1 MNSPLP
7 GDYIDIHT
15 HGSGIIA
22 GIFAIENLMAH
33 EERRPVDVSDQP
45 CTYGIHPWHLE
56 RESILRLIDNVQSVS
71 SSSNLLAIG
80 EAGFDKLRGADME
93 IQSEAF
99 IAQVKISES
108 IGKPLFIHCVRAW
121 DELLPVHKRMRPKM
135 PWLIHGFRGSVELAG
150 QLLSKG
156 MFLSFWFDFVLRPES
171 SNLLRSLPSERIFLE
186 TDGADVGISIIYEK
200 VADDLNMEV
209 DELKSL
215 ILKNYYTLFSIDQP
229 YLQ

>member
-1 MNSPLP
+1 
-7 GDYIDIHT
+7 
-15 HGSGIIA
+15 
-22 GIFAIENLMAH
+22 
-33 EERRPVDVSDQP
+33 
-45 CTYGIHPWHLE
+45 
-56 RESILRLIDNVQSVS
+56 
-71 SSSNLLAIG
+71 
-80 EAGFDKLRGADME
+80 
-93 IQSEAF
+93 
-99 IAQVKISES
+99 
-108 IGKPLFIHCVRAW
+108 
-121 DELLPVHKRMRPKM
+121 M